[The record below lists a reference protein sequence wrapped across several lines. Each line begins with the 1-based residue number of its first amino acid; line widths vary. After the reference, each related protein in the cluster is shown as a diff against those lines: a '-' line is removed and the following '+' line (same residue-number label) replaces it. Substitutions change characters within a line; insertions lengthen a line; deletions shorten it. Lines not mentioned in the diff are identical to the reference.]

1 VTNQKP
7 AASLFIDAANYHYA
21 LQSQGW
27 QIDWQRFI
35 NYFSKP
41 YNMKKVFYYEG
52 IVTKA
57 FYRDLHPQA
66 TLWEFKAAKERKGAY
81 FKALKALGITVRTK
95 PIGRVYDASSGQMK
109 HKCNFD
115 VELTIDALDT
125 VEKYKV
131 FLLASGDGDFA
142 KLVRHLKGK
151 YKKTVVISHKQRTSH
166 QLIRSAN
173 QVIFLNGI
181 RVHVGKVQAQP

>member
-1 VTNQKP
+1 
-7 AASLFIDAANYHYA
+7 
-21 LQSQGW
+21 
-27 QIDWQRFI
+27 
-35 NYFSKP
+35 
-41 YNMKKVFYYEG
+41 
-52 IVTKA
+52 
-57 FYRDLHPQA
+57 
-66 TLWEFKAAKERKGAY
+66 
-81 FKALKALGITVRTK
+81 VRTK

-115 VELTIDALDT
+115 VELTIDALNS
-125 VEKYKV
+125 VEEYKV

-142 KLVRHLKGK
+142 KLVRHLKAK

-181 RVHVGKVQAQP
+181 RVHVDKIQAQP

>member
-1 VTNQKP
+1 MTNHKP

-21 LQSQGW
+21 LQRQGW

-35 NYFSKP
+35 NYFSEP

-52 IVTKA
+52 IVTRG

-66 TLWEFKAAKERKGAY
+66 TLWEFKAAKERKKAY
-81 FKALKALGITVRTK
+81 FKALKALGITVCTK

-115 VELTIDALDT
+115 VELTIDALNT
-125 VEKYKV
+125 VEEYKV

-151 YKKTVVISHKQRTSH
+151 YKKTIVISHKQRTSH
-166 QLIRSAN
+166 QLIGSAN
-173 QVIFLNGI
+173 QVIFLNSI
-181 RVHVGKVQAQP
+181 RMYVEKIQAQP